1 VPGLQFP
8 IVAAVGDINTGGVAI
23 SSGSVLFP
31 PPFIRPIGTTTVNT
45 IGGPAIT
52 GSFFNNTSM
61 GFIIGAGVGAT
72 DTSSVL
78 VGANGN
84 VIYWRALLH
93 DVSGV

>member
-1 VPGLQFP
+1 
-8 IVAAVGDINTGGVAI
+8 
-23 SSGSVLFP
+23 
-31 PPFIRPIGTTTVNT
+31 
-45 IGGPAIT
+45 
-52 GSFFNNTSM
+52 M